1 MRPEKA
7 APSYELTDDEKIIVA
22 ILEKNKNKMPL
33 TTLKEQADLSG
44 KKWDK
49 AMKALA
55 SYSLTKVITENEEKI
70 VEFV

>member
-7 APSYELTDDEKIIVA
+7 APAYELTDDEKIIIS
-22 ILEKNKNKMPL
+22 ILEANQNKL
-33 TTLKEQADLSG
+33 SIAALKEQAALSG

-55 SYSLTKVITENEEKI
+55 SYNLTKVVTENEEKV